1 MTRSRN
7 NTTSTLADRPRGLP
21 RSRRVEPSSDNRGP
35 APRRLHVTSTY
46 ERSCRADDR
55 NRAAWRG
62 GAVKGRGSRAK
73 VRRIDGSDSTVF
85 RGKYSITVVCR
96 GPRGNLCGRV
106 TVTSNTPPAHLIDEG
121 RRVITHRRVGL
132 RVATSI
138 AMTAMSDDRRMM
150 HLETVVDH
158 TVLRPIRH
166 ASETESES
174 SFSDASGM
182 ASAAS

>member
-35 APRRLHVTSTY
+35 ARRLRVTND
-46 ERSCRADDR
+46 RAVR
-55 NRAAWRG
+55 TTGTVLRGAA
-62 GAVKGRGSRAK
+62 AVKGRGSRAK

-106 TVTSNTPPAHLIDEG
+106 TVTSNTPPAHLIDERSSCDYRTRTASG
-121 RRVITHRRVGL
+121 
-132 RVATSI
+132 VATSI